1 MKINKKNLFF
11 INNNNNLR
19 LSNRKIKFRIDPRFS
34 VIFYNLVFEKKK
46 HPVEIKTVK

>member
-34 VIFYNLVFEKKK
+34 VIFYNLVFEKKNTLLRLK
-46 HPVEIKTVK
+46 Q

>member
-34 VIFYNLVFEKKK
+34 VIFYNLVFEKKT
-46 HPVEIKTVK
+46 PC